1 LGGNEEGTTR
11 FSSIKTSHFGDAL
24 QKRQNYTDPS
34 IRRIPMNQNVL
45 VELSDAL
52 ADAAEKAGNATVLVN
67 ARRRMPA
74 SGIVYASDLILTADH
89 IVEREEGIKVILA
102 DGAEVSARVVG
113 RDSGSDLAV
122 LKLERAAATVAE
134 PTKSPARL
142 GQIALALG
150 RPSPDGIEASLGT
163 VSAVGGPIRT
173 GRGGML
179 ERYLRTDSISYP
191 GFSGGPLVAA
201 DGTVLGL
208 NTSGLANGAAVTI
221 PADIAWRIADTLVK
235 HGRIKR
241 GYLGIRSQSVE
252 IPDGLQQALQRE
264 QVTGLLIVG
273 IENDSPASKGGLM
286 VGDILVGVAGSPVVH
301 HDELFAQLHGE
312 VAGKSTPIDI
322 LRGGRPQTLNVLIGE
337 K

>member
-1 LGGNEEGTTR
+1 MSE
-11 FSSIKTSHFGDAL
+11 
-24 QKRQNYTDPS
+24 
-34 IRRIPMNQNVL
+34 NVL

-52 ADAAEKAGNATVLVN
+52 ADAAEKAGKATVLVD

-74 SGIVYASDLILTADH
+74 SGIAYTSDLILTADH
-89 IVEREEGIKVILA
+89 VVEREDGIKVILS
-102 DGAEVSARVVG
+102 DGAEVSARVAG
-113 RDSGSDLAV
+113 RDAGSDLAV
-122 LKLERAAATVAE
+122 LKLERSVGAE
-134 PTKSPARL
+134 MIAEATKSPARL

-163 VSAVGGPIRT
+163 VSAIGGPIRT

-208 NTSGLANGAAVTI
+208 NTSGLANGAAVTV
-221 PADIAWRIADTLVK
+221 PADLAWRIADTLVK

-241 GYLGIRSQSVE
+241 GYLGIRSQAVDISE
-252 IPDGLQQALQRE
+252 AAQKALKRE
-264 QVTGLLIVG
+264 QATGLLIVG
-273 IENDSPASKGGLM
+273 LENGSPAAKGGLI
-286 VGDILVGVAGSPVVH
+286 VGDILVGVAGERVLH
-301 HDELFAQLHGE
+301 HDELFARLNGD
-312 VAGKSTPIDI
+312 VVGKSTPIEI
-322 LRGGRPQTLNVLIGE
+322 LRGGQPQTVNVLIGE

>member
-1 LGGNEEGTTR
+1 M
-11 FSSIKTSHFGDAL
+11 S
-24 QKRQNYTDPS
+24 
-34 IRRIPMNQNVL
+34 QNVL

-74 SGIVYASDLILTADH
+74 SGIAYASDLILTADH
-89 IVEREEGIKVILA
+89 VVEREEGIKVILA
-102 DGAEVSARVVG
+102 DGAEISARVAG
-113 RDSGSDLAV
+113 RDAGSDLAV
-122 LKLERAAATVAE
+122 LKLERAAGAVVEA
-134 PTKSPARL
+134 TKSPARL

-163 VSAVGGPIRT
+163 VSAIGGPIRT

-201 DGTVLGL
+201 DGTILGL
-208 NTSGLANGAAVTI
+208 NTSGLANGAAVTV
-221 PADIAWRIADTLVK
+221 PADIAWRIADTLVT

-241 GYLGIRSQSVE
+241 GYLGIRSQAVDLPEAS
-252 IPDGLQQALQRE
+252 QKALQRE
-264 QVTGLLIVG
+264 QAAGLLIMG
-273 IENDSPASKGGLM
+273 IEKDSPAAKGGLI
-286 VGDILVGVAGSPVVH
+286 VGDILVGVAGEPVLH
-301 HDELFAQLHGE
+301 HDELFARLNGE
-312 VAGKSTPIDI
+312 VVGKSTPIDI
-322 LRGGRPQTLNVLIGE
+322 LRGGRPQTLNVMIGE